1 MKRSMNWMTLTVT
14 CLALCALAATAPA
27 QEPTLDLVLS
37 DVQVLVFPDK
47 SNTFQI
53 LPTITLNN
61 FGDLAPHLVQVAM
74 DYADVAQ
81 VLINDGITWIDEEN
95 NCSQQ
100 SMLNCGNGTCADI
113 VSALGWMDG
122 FCTSRGGYPPC
133 GCSYIAHREFE
144 PVPYMLGYNTVVITL
159 DPDDLIDETD
169 ETNNVM
175 TIDLGTVANDF
186 VTWSAL
192 KDMYR

>member
-1 MKRSMNWMTLTVT
+1 MKRSTNWMKLTVV
-14 CLALCALAATAPA
+14 CFALCALTATAPA
-27 QEPTLDLVLS
+27 QEPDVDLVLS

-47 SNTFQI
+47 STTFQI

-61 FGDLAPHLVQVAM
+61 YGTLAPQMVQVAL
-74 DYADVAQ
+74 DYADLARI
-81 VLINDGITWIDEEN
+81 LINDGITWIDEEN

-100 SMLNCGNGTCADI
+100 SMLNCGNGTCADL
-113 VSALGWMDG
+113 VSGLGWMDG
-122 FCTSRGGYPPC
+122 FCTSSGRTPPC

-144 PVPYMLGYNTVVITL
+144 PVPYMIGYNTVVITL

-175 TIDLGTVANDF
+175 TIDLGPIANEF

-192 KDMYR
+192 KGMYR